1 MCRIIHFLH
10 FNLDYKLYLKKN
22 NLGKLEF
29 IWVGNKILLTLMG
42 WASNLIDDTPI
53 ERNQPPYVGDYQA

>member
-1 MCRIIHFLH
+1 
-10 FNLDYKLYLKKN
+10 
-22 NLGKLEF
+22 
-29 IWVGNKILLTLMG
+29 MG